1 MPRKTRVET
10 PEVLD
15 PELSDQQ
22 RVAAHAL
29 AYSGYRKGTR
39 TPRGS
44 VTFAAQQAGVT
55 RFAIYDWL
63 NKPAFVECIASM
75 RARGAYKAYDG
86 LFLGAAMGSQAACE
100 SLLSRLERDKDPKIR
115 LEKLRHKQR
124 MKEKRLEQKY
134 ALELIEARAKA
145 GLPPEGEGMH
155 YTLIVGE
162 YGDPG
167 FEEVPAPEER
177 H

>member
-1 MPRKTRVET
+1 MSRKKRAET

-15 PELSDQQ
+15 PELSDYQ

-29 AYSGYRKGTR
+29 AFSGYRKGTR

-44 VTFAAQQAGVT
+44 VTFAAKQAGVS
-55 RFAIYDWL
+55 RSAVHDWL
-63 NKPAFVECIASM
+63 NKPAFEECIAAF
-75 RARGAYKAYDG
+75 RAQGAYKAYDG

-124 MKEKRLEQKY
+124 MELVREEHKNN
-134 ALELIEARAKA
+134 LELIEARAKA
-145 GLPPEGEGMH
+145 GLPEEGDE
-155 YTLIVGE
+155 IVQRRIVVV
-162 YGDPG
+162 
-167 FEEVPAPEER
+167 EEDMPPPPEER